1 MILKQVAFS
10 IFAILIYVDGEVLL
24 LTLLSNLNN
33 GQIKSISSGFSRKM
47 SLSTSFFSFLS
58 CLLSQPAPSFASE
71 WPLLLLFLQD
81 FLSEHPSET
90 PFFFP
95 PLLSFTQ
102 GLTSPQPFQ
111 FNGHRIDKNVLP
123 AFLLLTSRIAI
134 ELADTSVDFASSQSF
149 QQFLQQFATASHPFI
164 VDTMRILRSLYAE
177 QREKIANADAYRLI
191 HSFLQLLQ
199 IIAGFSIDDPFRFFT
214 QSAWIAV
221 LLEVCFGFAAYCR
234 F

>member
-10 IFAILIYVDGEVLL
+10 IFAILIYVDGETLL

-33 GQIKSISSGFSRKM
+33 GQIKSISAGFSRKM
-47 SLSTSFFSFLS
+47 SFSTSFFSLLS
-58 CLLSQPAPSFASE
+58 CFFSQPAPSFASE

-95 PLLSFTQ
+95 PLLSFMQ

-123 AFLLLTSRIAI
+123 AFLFLTSRIAI

-177 QREKIANADAYRLI
+177 QREKIVNTDAYRLI

-221 LLEVCFGFAAYCR
+221 LLEVCFGFAAFCR